1 MSATTTRRPIGA
13 TVLALALGW
22 LAIGGFGN
30 ALVWRAAAASLQVPE
45 TSPLARFVEAA
56 SSPLFTGIAL
66 TYGATALIACIA
78 IWRMRPWMATAF
90 AVWGAVVT
98 LTGVWLVTAV
108 PSELLAGGV
117 LVGLAFVVGCVAL
130 LWVGYRYVQRIAP
143 RGAL

>member
-1 MSATTTRRPIGA
+1 LSATTTRRPIGA

-30 ALVWRAAAASLQVPE
+30 ALVWRAAGASLQMPE
-45 TSPLARFVEAA
+45 SSPLARFIEAA

-66 TYGATALIACIA
+66 AYGATAMIACIA
-78 IWRMRPWMATAF
+78 IWRMRPWMTTAF
-90 AVWGAVVT
+90 AVWGTAVT
-98 LTGVWLVTAV
+98 LTGVWLVTAM

-117 LVGLAFVVGCVAL
+117 FVGLVFVVGCVGL
-130 LWVGYRYVQRIAP
+130 LWVGYRYVRRIAP